1 MKKVQKAIQKF
12 LADIKKFL
20 ADKNIVLPKVSAK
33 KLAIGT
39 GVAAILLFLFI
50 FKSLFVAAVVNNTII
65 TRFSLDRELEKQA
78 GKQLLDSKV
87 TQALVMQ
94 EGNKQNIKITA
105 DDINARVSEIEKQ
118 IPQGQKLDDLLT
130 AYSLTRKEFEKQLSY
145 EIMVT
150 KILEKDITISDEEIK
165 TYFDANKSTFAKGA
179 TVDSVKTEIEATLKQ
194 TKLSEKY
201 QTLVQ
206 ELKDKAK
213 IFYFLNL

>member
-1 MKKVQKAIQKF
+1 MKKIQKQ
-12 LADIKKFL
+12 IKKFL
-20 ADKNIVLPKVSAK
+20 ADKNIVLPKVSPK
-33 KLAIGT
+33 KMAIGT
-39 GVAAILLFLFI
+39 GIVAILLFLFV

-94 EGNKQNIKITA
+94 EGAKQNIKVTPEEIS
-105 DDINARVSEIEKQ
+105 ARVSEIESQ
-118 IPQGQKLDDLLT
+118 IPEGQKLDDLLL
-130 AYSLTRKEFEKQLSY
+130 AYGLSRPEFEKQLSY
-145 EIMVT
+145 EIIVT
-150 KILEKDITISDEEIK
+150 KLLEKDITISDEEIK
-165 TYFDANKSTFAKGA
+165 TYFDANKTTFPAGSTL
-179 TVDSVKTEIEATLKQ
+179 DSVKAEITNTLKQ

-206 ELKDKAK
+206 DLKSKAK

>member
-1 MKKVQKAIQKF
+1 MKRIQKT
-12 LADIKKFL
+12 IKKFL
-20 ADKNIVLPKVSAK
+20 ADKNIVLPKVSPK

-39 GVAAILLFLFI
+39 GIVAVLLFLFV

-94 EGNKQNIKITA
+94 EGAKQNIKITA
-105 DDINARVSEIEKQ
+105 EDINARVSEIEKQ
-118 IPQGQKLDDLLT
+118 IPEGQKLDDLLL

-150 KILEKDITISDEEIK
+150 KILEKDIDVSEDEIK
-165 TYFDANKSTFAKGA
+165 TYFNANKSTFPAGS
-179 TVDSVKTEIEATLKQ
+179 TLDSVKTQIKDQLRQ

-201 QTLVQ
+201 QTFVQ
-206 ELKDKAK
+206 GLKDKAK

>member
-1 MKKVQKAIQKF
+1 MKKIQKAV
-12 LADIKKFL
+12 KKFL
-20 ADKNIVLPKVSAK
+20 ADKNIVLPKISPK

-39 GVAAILLFLFI
+39 GIVAVFLFLFV

-78 GKQLLDSKV
+78 GKQLLESKI

-94 EGNKQNIKITA
+94 EGAKQNIKITA
-105 DDINARVSEIEKQ
+105 DEINTRVSEIEKQ
-118 IPQGQKLDDLLT
+118 IPEGQKLDDLLT
-130 AYSLTRKEFEKQLSY
+130 AYGLSRKEFEKQLSY

-150 KILEKDITISDEEIK
+150 KILEKNIDITEDEIK
-165 TYFDANKSTFAKGA
+165 TYFETNKSTFAKGA
-179 TVDSVKTEIEATLKQ
+179 TLDSVKTDIENQLKQ

-206 ELKDKAK
+206 ELKSKAK
-213 IFYFLNL
+213 IFYFLNF

>member
-1 MKKVQKAIQKF
+1 MKKVQKA
-12 LADIKKFL
+12 IKKFL

-33 KLAIGT
+33 KMAIGT
-39 GVAAILLFLFI
+39 GIVAILLFLFV

-94 EGNKQNIKITA
+94 EGAKQNIKVTA
-105 DDINARVSEIEKQ
+105 EDISARVSEIEKQ
-118 IPQGQKLDDLLT
+118 IPEGQKLDDLLA
-130 AYSLTRKEFEKQLSY
+130 AYSLTRQEFEKQLSY
-145 EIMVT
+145 EIIVT
-150 KILEKDITISDEEIK
+150 KLLEKDITITDEEIK
-165 TYFDANKSTFAKGA
+165 TYFDANKTTFPAGSTA
-179 TVDSVKTEIEATLKQ
+179 DSVKSDITGQLKQ

-206 ELKDKAK
+206 ELKSKAK